1 MSLYCFFMWRL
12 FYIHMLSRDD
22 SRYINMSTKPACYPP
37 FLHRFMIWLGFWKKE
52 KTDDEPISI
61 LDELV

>member
-1 MSLYCFFMWRL
+1 MWRL

-22 SRYINMSTKPACYPP
+22 SRYINMSTKPACYPYPP
-37 FLHRFMIWLGFWKKE
+37 FLQRFMIWLGFWKKE
-52 KTDDEPISI
+52 KTDDERISI